1 MELERQLARS
11 LFAILDTVIILLAV
25 YLRSFALNRFIFWI
39 WCSKVLLRCLSAL
52 DFLTLLGPASGSKD
66 HNYET
71 EYRFSMQR
79 QSSLP
84 SLPSAEHCS
93 SPKSWTYQTQR
104 HGVIFGLSKGCTDNC
119 MNGGSAHIIELNLK
133 PETIVFLL
141 QGVSIIMMLRDIKG
155 FPWTLTSRYRRRN
168 KRNWTEK
175 SIFTRRVDH
184 KIESDAVGL

>member
-1 MELERQLARS
+1 
-11 LFAILDTVIILLAV
+11 
-25 YLRSFALNRFIFWI
+25 
-39 WCSKVLLRCLSAL
+39 
-52 DFLTLLGPASGSKD
+52 
-66 HNYET
+66 
-71 EYRFSMQR
+71 
-79 QSSLP
+79 
-84 SLPSAEHCS
+84 
-93 SPKSWTYQTQR
+93 
-104 HGVIFGLSKGCTDNC
+104 

-155 FPWTLTSRYRRRN
+155 LPWTLTSRYRRRN